1 MADVLQATVVEP
13 VIMDVFVVVEVV
25 LPVVE

>member
-13 VIMDVFVVVEVV
+13 VMMDVLVVVEVV
-25 LPVVE
+25 VEVVE

>member
-13 VIMDVFVVVEVV
+13 VMMDVFVVVEVV

>member
-13 VIMDVFVVVEVV
+13 VMMDVLVIVEVVVEVV
-25 LPVVE
+25 E